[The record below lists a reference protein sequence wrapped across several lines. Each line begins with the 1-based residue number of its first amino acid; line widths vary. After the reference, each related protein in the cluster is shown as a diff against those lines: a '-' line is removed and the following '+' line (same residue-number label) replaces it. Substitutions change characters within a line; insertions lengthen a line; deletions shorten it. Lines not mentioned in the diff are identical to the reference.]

1 MATDPVAAA
10 VPAAPAVPALEPG
23 PGRSLRFR
31 MILIAAAWIT
41 ALLAIGGIALDRV
54 LDETLTAS
62 FDEQLANNL
71 NAMINAAE
79 LDEAGDVRLLRPL
92 GDQRFSE
99 PYSGLYWQV
108 SGGGHLPFPSRSLWD
123 RQLRPPPVGTS
134 CVAPCR
140 YESREFAGESLRVIA
155 RSVRL
160 PGAAQPFLFQVA
172 QSSRDLDRQ
181 RIRTRSILFWS
192 LSVLGLGL
200 IAMAGLQST
209 YGLAPLRRVSD
220 AIAAIRSGRARRVEA
235 QFPQEIEP
243 LVAELNE
250 LLAESEAQSEAAR
263 RHAGNLAHALKTP
276 MSVLVGEARG
286 RDDPLA
292 RAVEAQV
299 QVMRRHVDHQLARAR
314 AAGRRTATTARTPVW
329 PVVEA
334 IARTVGRIHQ
344 DRVLIDIDGDRDVAF
359 RGERQDLEEM
369 VGNIVDNAAV
379 HGGGRV
385 FVTIRPAG
393 ERVELIVEDDGRGI
407 PEAQRSRLFA
417 RGERLDTDKPG
428 TGLGLAIVKD
438 VAELYGGS
446 VALADSEDLGGLMVT
461 LSLPAAA

>member
-1 MATDPVAAA
+1 MSTR
-10 VPAAPAVPALEPG
+10 
-23 PGRSLRFR
+23 RSLQRR
-31 MILIAAAWIT
+31 MVLIAAVWIT
-41 ALLAIGGIALDRV
+41 MLLGVGGLALVQV

-79 LDEAGDVRLLRPL
+79 LDEVGDVRLLRPL
-92 GDQRFSE
+92 GDQRFAE

-108 SGGGHLPFPSRSLWD
+108 SGGGHAPFPSRSLWD
-123 RQLRPPPVGTS
+123 RQLALPPGNQDCRT
-134 CVAPCR
+134 PCKF
-140 YESREFAGESLRVIA
+140 ESTQFPSETLRVFA

-181 RIRTRSILFWS
+181 KARTRTVVGWS
-192 LSVLGLGL
+192 LGVLGIGL
-200 IAMAGLQST
+200 IVMVGIQSI
-209 YGLAPLRRVSD
+209 YGLAPLRRVSK
-220 AIAAIRSGRARRVEA
+220 AIAAIRSGEARRVEA
-235 QFPQEIEP
+235 QFPVEVEP
-243 LVAELNE
+243 LVAEINE
-250 LLAESEAQSEAAR
+250 LLAHGEAQSEAAR

-276 MSVLVGEARG
+276 MSVLIGEARG

-292 RAVEAQV
+292 RTIEAQV

-314 AAGRRTATTARTPVW
+314 AAGRRAASTARTPVW
-329 PVVEA
+329 PSLEA

-344 DRVLIDIDGDRDVAF
+344 GKVLIDLAGDREASF
-359 RGERQDLEEM
+359 RGEQQDLEEM
-369 VGNIVDNAAV
+369 LGNLIDNAAL

-385 FVTIRPAG
+385 FITVEADADQV
-393 ERVELIVEDDGRGI
+393 RVLVEDDGKGI
-407 PEAQRSRLFA
+407 APDQRSRLFE

-446 VALADSEDLGGLMVT
+446 VALDSSEDLGGLLVT
-461 LSLPAAA
+461 LTLPLAA

>member
-1 MATDPVAAA
+1 MV
-10 VPAAPAVPALEPG
+10 
-23 PGRSLRFR
+23 
-31 MILIAAAWIT
+31 LIAAVWIT
-41 ALLAIGGIALDRV
+41 MLLGVGGLALVQV

-79 LDEAGDVRLLRPL
+79 LDEVGDVRLLRPL
-92 GDQRFSE
+92 GDQRFAE

-108 SGGGHLPFPSRSLWD
+108 SGGGHAPFPSRSLWD
-123 RQLRPPPVGTS
+123 RQLALPPGNQDCRT
-134 CVAPCR
+134 PCKF
-140 YESREFAGESLRVIA
+140 ESTQFPSETLRVIA

-181 RIRTRSILFWS
+181 KARTRTVVGWS
-192 LSVLGLGL
+192 LGVLGIGL
-200 IAMAGLQST
+200 IVMVGLQSI
-209 YGLAPLRRVSD
+209 YGLAPLRRVSK
-220 AIAAIRSGRARRVEA
+220 AIAAIRSGEARRVEA
-235 QFPQEIEP
+235 QFPVEVEP
-243 LVAELNE
+243 LVAEINE
-250 LLAESEAQSEAAR
+250 LLAHGEAQSEAAR

-276 MSVLVGEARG
+276 MSVLIGEARG

-292 RAVEAQV
+292 RTIEAQV

-314 AAGRRTATTARTPVW
+314 AAGRRAASTARTPVW
-329 PVVEA
+329 PSLEA

-344 DRVLIDIDGDRDVAF
+344 GKVLIDLAGDREASF
-359 RGERQDLEEM
+359 RGEQQDLEEM
-369 VGNIVDNAAV
+369 LGNLIDNAAL

-385 FVTIRPAG
+385 FITVEANADQV
-393 ERVELIVEDDGRGI
+393 RVLVEDDGKGI
-407 PEAQRSRLFA
+407 APDQRSRLFE

-446 VALADSEDLGGLMVT
+446 VALDSSEDLGGLLVT
-461 LSLPAAA
+461 LTLPLVA

>member
-1 MATDPVAAA
+1 MIVIAA
-10 VPAAPAVPALEPG
+10 V
-23 PGRSLRFR
+23 
-31 MILIAAAWIT
+31 WIT
-41 ALLAIGGIALDRV
+41 ALLGLGGAALDRV
-54 LDETLTAS
+54 LNETLTTS

-79 LDEAGDVRLLRPL
+79 LDDAGEVRLLRPL

-108 SGGGHLPFPSRSLWD
+108 SAIGHPPFPSRSLWD
-123 RQLRPPPVGTS
+123 RQLTLPARAAE
-134 CVAPCR
+134 CRQPCR
-140 YESREFAGESLRVIA
+140 YESREFPGESLRVIG

-160 PGAAQPFLFQVA
+160 PGGSDSFFFQIA

-181 RIRTRSILFWS
+181 RARTRSILFWS

-200 IAMAGLQST
+200 IAMAALQST

-220 AIAAIRSGRARRVEA
+220 AIAAIRSGRAQRVEA
-235 QFPQEIEP
+235 EFPVEVEP
-243 LVAELNE
+243 LVAEINE
-250 LLAESEAQSEAAR
+250 LLDHGEAQAEAAR

-276 MSVLVGEARG
+276 MSVLVGEARD

-299 QVMRRHVDHQLARAR
+299 QVMRRQVDHQLARAR
-314 AAGRRTATTARTPVW
+314 AAGRRAASTARTPVW
-329 PVVEA
+329 PTVQA
-334 IARTVGRIHQ
+334 IARTVERIHQ
-344 DRVLIDIDGDRDVAF
+344 GKVVIDLDGDQAAQF

-369 VGNIVDNAAV
+369 VGNLVDNAAL

-385 FVTIRPAG
+385 FVTVAADG
-393 ERVELIVEDDGRGI
+393 AMVRVMVEDDGCGI
-407 PEAQRSRLFA
+407 PEIKRSRLFE

-446 VALADSEDLGGLMVT
+446 VALADSEDLGGLLVT
-461 LSLPAAA
+461 LSLPAAT

>member
-1 MATDPVAAA
+1 MSTR
-10 VPAAPAVPALEPG
+10 
-23 PGRSLRFR
+23 RSLQRR
-31 MILIAAAWIT
+31 MVLIAAVWIIMLLGVGGL
-41 ALLAIGGIALDRV
+41 ALVQV
-54 LDETLTAS
+54 LDDTLTAS

-79 LDEAGDVRLLRPL
+79 LDEVGDVRLLRPL
-92 GDQRFSE
+92 GDQRFAE

-108 SGGGHLPFPSRSLWD
+108 SGGGHAPFPSRSLWD
-123 RQLRPPPVGTS
+123 RQLALPPGNKDCRT
-134 CVAPCR
+134 PCKF
-140 YESREFAGESLRVIA
+140 ESTQFSSEMLRVIA

-181 RIRTRSILFWS
+181 KARTRTVVGWS
-192 LSVLGLGL
+192 LGVLGIGL
-200 IAMAGLQST
+200 IVMVGLQSI
-209 YGLAPLRRVSD
+209 YGLAPLRRVSK
-220 AIAAIRSGRARRVEA
+220 AIAAIRSGEARRVEA
-235 QFPQEIEP
+235 QFPVEVEP
-243 LVAELNE
+243 LVAEINE
-250 LLAESEAQSEAAR
+250 LLAHGEAQSEAAR

-276 MSVLVGEARG
+276 MSVLIGEARG

-292 RAVEAQV
+292 RTIEAQV

-314 AAGRRTATTARTPVW
+314 AAGRRAASTARTPVW
-329 PVVEA
+329 PSLEA

-344 DRVLIDIDGDRDVAF
+344 GKVLIDLAGDREASF
-359 RGERQDLEEM
+359 RGEQQDLEEM
-369 VGNIVDNAAV
+369 LGNLIDNAAL

-385 FVTIRPAG
+385 FITVEADADQV
-393 ERVELIVEDDGRGI
+393 RVLVEDDGKGI
-407 PEAQRSRLFA
+407 APDQRSRLFE

-446 VALADSEDLGGLMVT
+446 VALDSSEDLGGLLVT
-461 LSLPAAA
+461 LTLPLAA

>member
-1 MATDPVAAA
+1 
-10 VPAAPAVPALEPG
+10 
-23 PGRSLRFR
+23 
-31 MILIAAAWIT
+31 
-41 ALLAIGGIALDRV
+41 
-54 LDETLTAS
+54 
-62 FDEQLANNL
+62 
-71 NAMINAAE
+71 
-79 LDEAGDVRLLRPL
+79 
-92 GDQRFSE
+92 
-99 PYSGLYWQV
+99 
-108 SGGGHLPFPSRSLWD
+108 
-123 RQLRPPPVGTS
+123 
-134 CVAPCR
+134 
-140 YESREFAGESLRVIA
+140 
-155 RSVRL
+155 
-160 PGAAQPFLFQVA
+160 
-172 QSSRDLDRQ
+172 
-181 RIRTRSILFWS
+181 
-192 LSVLGLGL
+192 
-200 IAMAGLQST
+200 
-209 YGLAPLRRVSD
+209 
-220 AIAAIRSGRARRVEA
+220 VEA

-286 RDDPLA
+286 RDDALA

-344 DRVLIDIDGDRDVAF
+344 NRVLIDIDGDRDVAF

-393 ERVELIVEDDGRGI
+393 DKLELIVEDDGRGI

-446 VALADSEDLGGLMVT
+446 VALADSDDLGGLMVT
-461 LSLPAAA
+461 LSLPAADPA

>member
-1 MATDPVAAA
+1 MSTR
-10 VPAAPAVPALEPG
+10 
-23 PGRSLRFR
+23 RSLQRR
-31 MILIAAAWIT
+31 MVLIAAVWIIMLLGVGGL
-41 ALLAIGGIALDRV
+41 ALVQV

-79 LDEAGDVRLLRPL
+79 LDEVGDVRLLRPL
-92 GDQRFSE
+92 GDQRFAE

-108 SGGGHLPFPSRSLWD
+108 SGGGHAPFPSRSLWD
-123 RQLRPPPVGTS
+123 RQLALPPGNQDCRT
-134 CVAPCR
+134 PCKF
-140 YESREFAGESLRVIA
+140 ESTQFPSETLRVIA

-181 RIRTRSILFWS
+181 KARTRTVVGWS
-192 LSVLGLGL
+192 LGVLGIGL
-200 IAMAGLQST
+200 IVMVGLQSI
-209 YGLAPLRRVSD
+209 YGLAPLRRVSK
-220 AIAAIRSGRARRVEA
+220 AIAAIRSGEARRVEA
-235 QFPQEIEP
+235 QFPVEVEP
-243 LVAELNE
+243 LVAEINE
-250 LLAESEAQSEAAR
+250 LLAHGEAQSEAAR

-276 MSVLVGEARG
+276 MSVLIGEARG

-292 RAVEAQV
+292 RTIEAQV

-314 AAGRRTATTARTPVW
+314 AAGRRAASTARTPVW
-329 PVVEA
+329 PSLEA

-344 DRVLIDIDGDRDVAF
+344 GKVLIDLAGNREASF
-359 RGERQDLEEM
+359 CGEQQDLEEM
-369 VGNIVDNAAV
+369 LGNLIDNAAL

-385 FVTIRPAG
+385 FITVEANADQV
-393 ERVELIVEDDGRGI
+393 RVLVEDDGKGI
-407 PEAQRSRLFA
+407 APDQRSRLFE

-446 VALADSEDLGGLMVT
+446 VALDSSEDLGGLLVT
-461 LSLPAAA
+461 LTLPLAA

>member
-1 MATDPVAAA
+1 MV
-10 VPAAPAVPALEPG
+10 
-23 PGRSLRFR
+23 
-31 MILIAAAWIT
+31 LIAAVWIT
-41 ALLAIGGIALDRV
+41 MLLGVGGLALVQV
-54 LDETLTAS
+54 LDDTLTAS

-79 LDEAGDVRLLRPL
+79 LDEVGDVRLLRPL
-92 GDQRFSE
+92 GDQRFAE

-108 SGGGHLPFPSRSLWD
+108 SGGGHAPFPSRSLWD
-123 RQLRPPPVGTS
+123 RQLSLPPGNQDCRT
-134 CVAPCR
+134 PCKF
-140 YESREFAGESLRVIA
+140 ESTQFPSETLRVIA

-181 RIRTRSILFWS
+181 KARTRTVVGWS
-192 LSVLGLGL
+192 LGVLGIGL
-200 IAMAGLQST
+200 IVMVGLQSI
-209 YGLAPLRRVSD
+209 YGLAPLRRVSK
-220 AIAAIRSGRARRVEA
+220 AIAAIRSGEARRVEA
-235 QFPQEIEP
+235 QFPVEVEP
-243 LVAELNE
+243 LVAEINE
-250 LLAESEAQSEAAR
+250 LLAHGEAQSEAAR

-276 MSVLVGEARG
+276 MSVLIGEARG

-292 RAVEAQV
+292 RTIEAQV

-314 AAGRRTATTARTPVW
+314 AAGRRAASTARTPVW
-329 PVVEA
+329 PSLEA

-344 DRVLIDIDGDRDVAF
+344 GKVLIDLAGDREASF
-359 RGERQDLEEM
+359 RGEQQDLEEM
-369 VGNIVDNAAV
+369 LGNLVDNAAL

-385 FVTIRPAG
+385 FIT
-393 ERVELIVEDDGRGI
+393 VEADADQVWVLVEDDGKGI
-407 PEAQRSRLFA
+407 APDQRSRLFE

-446 VALADSEDLGGLMVT
+446 VALDSSEDLGGLLVT
-461 LSLPAAA
+461 LTLPLAA

>member
-1 MATDPVAAA
+1 MV
-10 VPAAPAVPALEPG
+10 
-23 PGRSLRFR
+23 
-31 MILIAAAWIT
+31 LIAAVWIT
-41 ALLAIGGIALDRV
+41 MLLGVGGLALVQV

-79 LDEAGDVRLLRPL
+79 LDEVGDVRLLRPL
-92 GDQRFSE
+92 GDQRFAE

-108 SGGGHLPFPSRSLWD
+108 SGGGHAPFPSRSLWD
-123 RQLRPPPVGTS
+123 RQLALPPGNQDCRT
-134 CVAPCR
+134 PCKI
-140 YESREFAGESLRVIA
+140 ESTQFPSETLRVIA

-181 RIRTRSILFWS
+181 KARTRTVVGWS
-192 LSVLGLGL
+192 LGVLGIGL
-200 IAMAGLQST
+200 IVMVGLQSI
-209 YGLAPLRRVSD
+209 YGLAPLRRVSK
-220 AIAAIRSGRARRVEA
+220 AIAAIRSGEARRVEA
-235 QFPQEIEP
+235 QFPVEVEP
-243 LVAELNE
+243 LVAEINE
-250 LLAESEAQSEAAR
+250 LLAHGEAQSEAAR

-276 MSVLVGEARG
+276 MSVLIGEARG

-292 RAVEAQV
+292 RTIEAQV

-314 AAGRRTATTARTPVW
+314 AAGRRAASTARTPVW
-329 PVVEA
+329 PSLEA

-344 DRVLIDIDGDRDVAF
+344 GKVLIDLAGDREASF
-359 RGERQDLEEM
+359 RGEQQDLEEM
-369 VGNIVDNAAV
+369 LGNLIDNAAL

-385 FVTIRPAG
+385 FITVEADADQV
-393 ERVELIVEDDGRGI
+393 RVLVEDDGKGI
-407 PEAQRSRLFA
+407 APDQRSRLFE

-446 VALADSEDLGGLMVT
+446 VALDSSEDLGGLLVT
-461 LSLPAAA
+461 LTLPLVA

>member
-1 MATDPVAAA
+1 MV
-10 VPAAPAVPALEPG
+10 
-23 PGRSLRFR
+23 
-31 MILIAAAWIT
+31 LIAAVWIT
-41 ALLAIGGIALDRV
+41 MLLGVGGLALVQV
-54 LDETLTAS
+54 LDDTLTAS

-79 LDEAGDVRLLRPL
+79 LDEVGDVRLLRPL
-92 GDQRFSE
+92 GDQRFAE

-108 SGGGHLPFPSRSLWD
+108 SGGGHAPFPSRSLWD
-123 RQLRPPPVGTS
+123 RQLALPPGNQDCRT
-134 CVAPCR
+134 PCKF
-140 YESREFAGESLRVIA
+140 ESTQFSSETLRVIA

-181 RIRTRSILFWS
+181 KARTRTVVGWS
-192 LSVLGLGL
+192 LGVLGIGL
-200 IAMAGLQST
+200 IVMVGLQSI
-209 YGLAPLRRVSD
+209 YGLAPLRRVSK
-220 AIAAIRSGRARRVEA
+220 AIAAIRSGEARRVEA
-235 QFPQEIEP
+235 QFLVEVEP
-243 LVAELNE
+243 LVAEINE
-250 LLAESEAQSEAAR
+250 LLAHGEAQSEAAR

-276 MSVLVGEARG
+276 MSVLIGEARG

-292 RAVEAQV
+292 RTIEAQV

-314 AAGRRTATTARTPVW
+314 AAGRRAASTARTPVW
-329 PVVEA
+329 PSLEA

-344 DRVLIDIDGDRDVAF
+344 GKVLIDLAGDREASF
-359 RGERQDLEEM
+359 RGEQQDLEEM
-369 VGNIVDNAAV
+369 LGNLIDNAAL

-385 FVTIRPAG
+385 FITVEADADQV
-393 ERVELIVEDDGRGI
+393 RVLVEDDGKGI
-407 PEAQRSRLFA
+407 APDQRSRLFE

-446 VALADSEDLGGLMVT
+446 VALDSSEDLGGLLVT
-461 LSLPAAA
+461 LTLPLAA

>member
-1 MATDPVAAA
+1 MSTR
-10 VPAAPAVPALEPG
+10 
-23 PGRSLRFR
+23 RSLQRR
-31 MILIAAAWIT
+31 MVLIAAVWIT
-41 ALLAIGGIALDRV
+41 MLLGVGGLALVQV
-54 LDETLTAS
+54 LDDTLTAS

-79 LDEAGDVRLLRPL
+79 LDEVGDVRLLRPL
-92 GDQRFSE
+92 GDQRFAE

-108 SGGGHLPFPSRSLWD
+108 SGGGHAPFPSRSLWD
-123 RQLRPPPVGTS
+123 RQLALPPGNQDCRT
-134 CVAPCR
+134 PCKF
-140 YESREFAGESLRVIA
+140 ESTQFPSETLRVFA

-181 RIRTRSILFWS
+181 KARTRTVVGWS
-192 LSVLGLGL
+192 LGVLGIGL
-200 IAMAGLQST
+200 IVMVGLQSI
-209 YGLAPLRRVSD
+209 YGLAPLRRVSK
-220 AIAAIRSGRARRVEA
+220 AIAAIRSGEARRVEA
-235 QFPQEIEP
+235 QFPVEVEP
-243 LVAELNE
+243 LVAEINE
-250 LLAESEAQSEAAR
+250 LLAHGEAQSEAAR

-276 MSVLVGEARG
+276 MSVLIGEARG

-292 RAVEAQV
+292 RTIEAQV

-314 AAGRRTATTARTPVW
+314 AAGRRAASTARTPVW
-329 PVVEA
+329 PSLEA

-344 DRVLIDIDGDRDVAF
+344 GKVLIDLAGDREASF
-359 RGERQDLEEM
+359 RGEQQDLEEM
-369 VGNIVDNAAV
+369 LGNLIDNAAL

-385 FVTIRPAG
+385 FITVEANADQV
-393 ERVELIVEDDGRGI
+393 RVLVEDDGMGI
-407 PEAQRSRLFA
+407 APDQRSRLFE

-446 VALADSEDLGGLMVT
+446 VALDSSEDLGGLLVT
-461 LSLPAAA
+461 LTLPLAA

>member
-1 MATDPVAAA
+1 MV
-10 VPAAPAVPALEPG
+10 
-23 PGRSLRFR
+23 
-31 MILIAAAWIT
+31 LIAAVWIT
-41 ALLAIGGIALDRV
+41 MLLGVGGLALVQV
-54 LDETLTAS
+54 LDDTLTAS

-79 LDEAGDVRLLRPL
+79 LDEVGDVRLLRPL
-92 GDQRFSE
+92 GDQRFAE

-108 SGGGHLPFPSRSLWD
+108 SGGGHAPFPSRSLWD
-123 RQLRPPPVGTS
+123 RQLALPPGNQDCRT
-134 CVAPCR
+134 PCKF
-140 YESREFAGESLRVIA
+140 ESTQFPSETLRVIA

-181 RIRTRSILFWS
+181 KARTRTVVGWS
-192 LSVLGLGL
+192 LGVLGIGL
-200 IAMAGLQST
+200 IVMVGLQSI
-209 YGLAPLRRVSD
+209 YGLAPLRRVSK
-220 AIAAIRSGRARRVEA
+220 AIAAIRSGEARRVEA
-235 QFPQEIEP
+235 QFPVEVEP
-243 LVAELNE
+243 LVAEINE
-250 LLAESEAQSEAAR
+250 LLAHGEAQSEAAR

-276 MSVLVGEARG
+276 MSVLIGEARG

-292 RAVEAQV
+292 RTIEAQV

-314 AAGRRTATTARTPVW
+314 AAGRRAASTARTPVW
-329 PVVEA
+329 PSLEA

-344 DRVLIDIDGDRDVAF
+344 GKVLIDLAGDREASF
-359 RGERQDLEEM
+359 RGEQQDLEEM
-369 VGNIVDNAAV
+369 LGNLIDNAAL

-385 FVTIRPAG
+385 FITVEANADQV
-393 ERVELIVEDDGRGI
+393 RVLVEDDGKGI
-407 PEAQRSRLFA
+407 APEQRSRLFE

-446 VALADSEDLGGLMVT
+446 VALDSSEDLGGLLVT
-461 LSLPAAA
+461 LTLPLVA

>member
-1 MATDPVAAA
+1 MVIP
-10 VPAAPAVPALEPG
+10 PPSS
-23 PGRSLRFR
+23 GRSLRFR
-31 MILIAAAWIT
+31 MILIAAVWIS
-41 ALLAIGGIALDRV
+41 ALLALGGFALDRV
-54 LDETLTAS
+54 LNETLTTS

-79 LDEAGDVRLLRPL
+79 LDEAGEVRLLRPL

-108 SGGGHLPFPSRSLWD
+108 SGGGQAAFPSRSLWD
-123 RQLRPPPVGTS
+123 RQLKPPADPAA
-134 CVAPCR
+134 CRQPCR
-140 YESREFAGESLRVIA
+140 YESREFSGESLRVIA

-160 PGAAQPFLFQVA
+160 PGAAQPFIFQVA

-181 RIRTRSILFWS
+181 RARTRSILFWS

-200 IAMAGLQST
+200 LAMAGLQST

-220 AIAAIRSGRARRVEA
+220 AINAIRSGRARRVEA
-235 QFPQEIEP
+235 EFPVEVEP
-243 LVAELNE
+243 LVAEINE
-250 LLAESEAQSEAAR
+250 LLEQSEAQSEAAR

-292 RAVEAQV
+292 RAVDAQV

-314 AAGRRTATTARTPVW
+314 AAGRRNASTALTPVW
-329 PVVEA
+329 PAVEA
-334 IARTVGRIHQ
+334 IVRTVSRIHQ
-344 DRVLIDIDGDRDVAF
+344 NRVVIDIDGDRAAAF

-369 VGNIVDNAAV
+369 VGNLVDNAAV
-379 HGGGRV
+379 HGGDRV
-385 FVTIRPAG
+385 FVTITHDGPMIG
-393 ERVELIVEDDGRGI
+393 IMVEDDGPGI
-407 PEAQRSRLFA
+407 PAAKRNRLFA

-428 TGLGLAIVKD
+428 TGLGLAIAKD

-446 VALADSEDLGGLMVT
+446 VTLGDSEDLGGLLVI
-461 LSLPAAA
+461 LQLPAAE

>member
-1 MATDPVAAA
+1 
-10 VPAAPAVPALEPG
+10 
-23 PGRSLRFR
+23 

-41 ALLAIGGIALDRV
+41 ALLGLGGFALDRV
-54 LDETLTAS
+54 LNETLTAS

-71 NAMINAAE
+71 NAMINTAE
-79 LDEAGDVRLLRPL
+79 LDDVGEVRLLRPL
-92 GDQRFSE
+92 GDQRFAE

-108 SGGGHLPFPSRSLWD
+108 SAVGHPPFPSRSLWD
-123 RQLRPPPVGTS
+123 RQLKMPTRAS
-134 CVAPCR
+134 DCRQPCR
-140 YESREFAGESLRVIA
+140 YDSGEFAGESLRVIG

-160 PGAAQPFLFQVA
+160 PGGNDSFYFQVA

-181 RIRTRSILFWS
+181 RSRTRSILFWS

-235 QFPQEIEP
+235 QFPIEVEP
-243 LVAELNE
+243 LVAEINE
-250 LLAESEAQSEAAR
+250 LLAHSEAQSEAAR

-276 MSVLVGEARG
+276 MSVLVGEAHG
-286 RDDPLA
+286 RDDALA

-299 QVMRRHVDHQLARAR
+299 QVMRRQVDHQLARAR
-314 AAGRRTATTARTPVW
+314 AAGRRAASTARTPVW
-329 PVVEA
+329 PTVDA
-334 IARTVGRIHQ
+334 IIRTVSRIHQ
-344 DRVLIDIDGDRDVAF
+344 GRVVIDIDGDRTAAARV
-359 RGERQDLEEM
+359 EQQDLEEM
-369 VGNIVDNAAV
+369 VGNLVDNAAV

-385 FVTIRPAG
+385 FVTIVADG
-393 ERVELIVEDDGRGI
+393 AMLRVLVEDDGPGI
-407 PEAQRSRLFA
+407 PEAKRSLLFE

-438 VAELYGGS
+438 VAEIYGGG
-446 VALADSEDLGGLMVT
+446 VTLADSEDLGGLLVT

>member
-1 MATDPVAAA
+1 MPAPVRASS
-10 VPAAPAVPALEPG
+10 
-23 PGRSLRFR
+23 GRSLRFR
-31 MILIAAAWIT
+31 MILIAAVWIS
-41 ALLAIGGIALDRV
+41 ALLALGGYALDRV
-54 LDETLTAS
+54 LDETLTSS

-71 NAMINAAE
+71 NAMINATA
-79 LDEAGDVRLLRPL
+79 LDEAGEVKLLRPL

-108 SGGGHLPFPSRSLWD
+108 SGGGQAPFPSRSLWD
-123 RQLRPPPVGTS
+123 RQLKLPGNADGCRQ
-134 CVAPCR
+134 PCR
-140 YESREFAGESLRVIA
+140 YESGEFPGERLRVIG

-160 PGAAQPFLFQVA
+160 PGVAQPFFFQVA

-181 RIRTRSILFWS
+181 RARTRSILFWS

-200 IAMAGLQST
+200 IGMAGLQST
-209 YGLAPLRRVSD
+209 YGLAPLRRVSN
-220 AIAAIRSGRARRVEA
+220 AIVAIRSGRARRVEA
-235 QFPQEIEP
+235 EFPVEVEP
-243 LVAELNE
+243 LVAEINE
-250 LLAESEAQSEAAR
+250 LLEQSEAQSEAAR

-314 AAGRRTATTARTPVW
+314 AAGRRTASTARTPVW
-329 PVVEA
+329 PAVEA
-334 IARTVGRIHQ
+334 IVRTVSRIHQ
-344 DRVLIDIDGDRDVAF
+344 GRVVIDIDGDREAAF

-369 VGNIVDNAAV
+369 VGNLVDNAAL

-385 FVTIRPAG
+385 FVTIARAG
-393 ERVELIVEDDGRGI
+393 PMIEIMVEDDGPGI
-407 PEAQRSRLFA
+407 PAEKRSRLFA

-438 VAELYGGS
+438 VAELYGGD
-446 VALADSEDLGGLMVT
+446 VTLADSDDLGGL
-461 LSLPAAA
+461 LISLRLPAAD